1 MNTTP
6 HSSVALTGRGTTPL
20 VVHVV
25 FRLDYGG
32 LENGVVNV
40 ANGLARPDCP
50 HAIVALTQASDFRR
64 RITNPSVQVYE
75 LHKRPGKDPAAY
87 FRLYRL
93 FRALKPTVV
102 HTRNVGTIDC
112 ALIAAV
118 ARVPY
123 RVHGE
128 HGWDVHDPDGTVR
141 KFLTMRRTMGRFVH
155 RFVALSK
162 DLERW
167 LLERV
172 GIAPA
177 KVQRI
182 CNGVDVRKFHP
193 LAGRRAASEP
203 GFPYEAVV
211 VGSVT
216 RFSDIKAP
224 LNLVQAF
231 IDARQRLAPEGLDLR
246 LMMAG
251 DGPLLREA
259 NAKLQAAGLAHA
271 AWLPGSREDV
281 PSLLRQMDVFALS
294 SLREGISNT
303 VLEAMASGLP
313 VVASATGGNLELV
326 QPGVTGTLVD
336 AGDTHALAQAIVA
349 YAQDESLRRA
359 HGLAGRERAEREY
372 SIERML
378 SDYDNLYRL
387 HSRQLGVVA

>member
-1 MNTTP
+1 MNTVP
-6 HSSVALTGRGTTPL
+6 HSSVALTGRGLTPL

-32 LENGVVNV
+32 LENGVVNIV
-40 ANGLARPDCP
+40 NGLARPDSP
-50 HAIVALTQASDFRR
+50 HAIVALTEASDFRR
-64 RITNPSVQVYE
+64 RITNPSVQVFE
-75 LHKRPGKDPAAY
+75 LHKRPGKDPVAY

-93 FRALKPTVV
+93 FRTLRPAVV

-118 ARVPY
+118 AGVPY

-128 HGWDVHDPDGTVR
+128 HGWDVRDPDGTVR

-162 DLERW
+162 DLEKW

-172 GIAPA
+172 GIAPS

-193 LAGRRAASEP
+193 AAGGRAPSEP
-203 GFPYEAVV
+203 GFPAEAIV
-211 VGSVT
+211 VGSIT
-216 RFSDIKAP
+216 RFSDIKSP
-224 LNLVQAF
+224 LNLVRAF
-231 IDARQRLAPEGLDLR
+231 IDARQRLASEGTDLR

-251 DGPLLREA
+251 DGPLLGQA
-259 NAKLQAAGLAHA
+259 NAMLASAGLAHA

-281 PSLLRQMDVFALS
+281 SALLRQMDVFALS
-294 SLREGISNT
+294 SLREGVSNT

-326 QPGVTGTLVD
+326 QPGVTGTLVPP
-336 AGDTHALAQAIVA
+336 ADTDALAQAIVT
-349 YAQDESLRRA
+349 YARDKSLRRA
-359 HGLAGRERAEREY
+359 HGLAGRDRAEREY

-387 HSRQLGVVA
+387 QRRQMGVAA